1 MSHQSDPRHPATKL
15 TNANLVS
22 CTRAMAV
29 AGGFPGGSVGPGHSS
44 HAELAN
50 LRARLAQASW
60 LGRCRKDVF
69 FVDNK
74 MMCILDVM

>member
-1 MSHQSDPRHPATKL
+1 
-15 TNANLVS
+15 
-22 CTRAMAV
+22 MAV

-60 LGRCRKDVF
+60 LDRCRKDVF
-69 FVDNK
+69 FVDKK

>member
-1 MSHQSDPRHPATKL
+1 MSQLIQVIQAIQQPKQL

-22 CTRAMAV
+22 CTWAMAV

-50 LRARLAQASW
+50 LRARLAQEGFKGGNGGGKSNW
-60 LGRCRKDVF
+60 FQIR
-69 FVDNK
+69 
-74 MMCILDVM
+74 